1 MKTFF
6 PKSKHLII
14 NVLLRKQLKTTYV
27 RQFEL
32 RIYTHTHI
40 HTPTHAILLL
50 LKKVPPSGLRI
61 VCKSVHAGNHF
72 IRQLLEIKRRG
83 YASVLSVAAPFDS
96 VTDAD
101 VLGAEDV
108 VDVGIADVYDAFEVI
123 FVGDIDGG

>member
-1 MKTFF
+1 M
-6 PKSKHLII
+6 HI
-14 NVLLRKQLKTTYV
+14 
-27 RQFEL
+27 
-32 RIYTHTHI
+32 HI

-123 FVGDIDGG
+123 FVGDIDGGQGRPST